1 MAEITLQII
10 EGPNAGSSLDV
21 EGAAV
26 IGRDPASAA
35 LVLQDPEASRRH
47 ASLIPE
53 GQSLNVED
61 LGSTNGTFVN
71 GERLVGAR
79 VLVPGDRLRVG
90 TTVLEVALTA
100 ASRDTAVDDQPEEPA
115 DEPAGPAEPSV
126 PLAGVSGG
134 SPEEPPGGPP
144 PEPPSEGAGGPPPE
158 GDPGPAAPAP
168 PPPGD
173 VPSGA
178 PSYPPVAYA
187 GAGDYPIDFQADYPE
202 AGIARWRALLH
213 YIMVFPHA
221 IVLFFVGIGV
231 FFAWIAAWFAILIT
245 GKYPRGIFDFLAGAV
260 KWSNRVTG
268 FQYWF
273 TEQYPP
279 FSLEDEPDY
288 PVRTRIDYPPD
299 GKIARWRVLLQ
310 GIMAIPHF
318 IVITFLFI
326 AEWIVILIA
335 FFSILFTRQ
344 WPRSMFDFTVG
355 IIRWRTRA
363 TAYGYYWMT
372 EQYPPFSLD

>member
-1 MAEITLQII
+1 
-10 EGPNAGSSLDV
+10 
-21 EGAAV
+21 
-26 IGRDPASAA
+26 
-35 LVLQDPEASRRH
+35 
-47 ASLIPE
+47 
-53 GQSLNVED
+53 
-61 LGSTNGTFVN
+61 
-71 GERLVGAR
+71 

-100 ASRDTAVDDQPEEPA
+100 AAGTTAAEEPA
-115 DEPAGPAEPSV
+115 DEPADQPAGPAEPSV

-134 SPEEPPGGPP
+134 SPEEPPGGAPGGPP
-144 PEPPSEGAGGPPPE
+144 PEPPSEGAGGPPPPPPEGAGGPPPPPPPGGGLPPAPE
-158 GDPGPAAPAP
+158 GDLGPAAPPP

-187 GAGDYPIDFQADYPE
+187 GNGDYPIDFQADYPE
-202 AGIARWRALLH
+202 AGIARWRAFFQGFLL
-213 YIMVFPHA
+213 IPHA

-231 FFAWIAAWFAILIT
+231 LFAWIAAWFAILIT
-245 GKYPRGIFDFLAGAV
+245 GKYPRGIFDFIAGSV
-260 KWSNRVTG
+260 HWSNRYTG

-279 FSLEDEPDY
+279 FSLEAEPDY

-299 GKIARWRVLLQ
+299 GKIARWRVLVQ
-310 GIMAIPHF
+310 GLLAIPHF
-318 IVITFLFI
+318 IVIMFLFI
-326 AEWIVILIA
+326 AELVVQIIA

-363 TAYGYYWMT
+363 YGYGYYWFT